1 MTQRE
6 KGRTFDG
13 ISRPADDNY
22 RKNFNRIFKTNP
34 VAKEVRTPKFK
45 SKVVE
50 DKTKYNRKKEK
61 TLHEMAMEGYEEEQ
75 RMYEQQEKEEQANI
89 QSDNLEMERL
99 NGITQ
104 KTNRTTD

>member
-1 MTQRE
+1 MNKKE
-6 KGRTFDG
+6 KWDGR
-13 ISRPADDNY
+13 SRPTNDKYKKEYD
-22 RKNFNRIFKTNP
+22 RIFNP
-34 VAKEVRTPKFK
+34 VAKEVRTSKFK
-45 SKVVE
+45 SQVVE